1 MNIIIAL
8 SILGLLA
15 IISIIRYH
23 WINAQTLWLTI
34 ATTHY
39 VMRKKPS
46 NEEIEQMVTL
56 WPRSHQFYEI
66 WRWDFSRYA
75 VYPEMFNEVMV
86 FARKDME
93 NPNLNVELV
102 EEARKGKISI
112 NDAENPLTFGGG
124 NDMFGKN

>member
-1 MNIIIAL
+1 M
-8 SILGLLA
+8 
-15 IISIIRYH
+15 
-23 WINAQTLWLTI
+23 
-34 ATTHY
+34 
-39 VMRKKPS
+39 
-46 NEEIEQMVTL
+46 E
-56 WPRSHQFYEI
+56 
-66 WRWDFSRYA
+66 
-75 VYPEMFNEVMV
+75 